1 MTKTVRTAVNNAR
14 AYRNAD
20 LINAIRNS
28 NLSMKEEIPA
38 ADGTLENVIK
48 IGEIIEGNPAFL
60 QHFSGLLRQI
70 AQVRVTSRV
79 FDSFYSEFIKGDMPF
94 GGTVEEAFVNIARAR
109 DFAPAKANSRE
120 FARIRPDI
128 RAKFHTLNWQA
139 QYQVT
144 VDRLDIQK
152 AFRNDTGIVD
162 LVDRI
167 VASIQSGENVDHK
180 FLTEYLIKRSI
191 LNGAVKTVTTDA
203 TDLTNLSKQSRAT
216 ALRFS
221 MPSRD
226 FNSERVYTHTPA
238 DSVYLIMDADTYA
251 SYDVDV
257 LANAFNMDKAT
268 LPYRT
273 IVLDKWDE
281 FDFDRFTDVNDAHK
295 QLEPFTA
302 EETEKLSK
310 VKAVM
315 VDLEAFQIYNL
326 NHIMSDVFSASGL
339 HTNYFLTVERI
350 YSWSPFSNGVAFV
363 NTDFDAADSD
373 TVDVTVEGIS
383 DSGQV
388 RAYELSYSVPVG
400 KNATISGT
408 WTNES
413 EAASA
418 LVRGAEV
425 IVAKDSK
432 GATKPVPVTLVNGN
446 DTVYTFTLPV
456 AAKVGDKLSGVK
468 PGATA

>member
-1 MTKTVRTAVNNAR
+1 MTKTSRTAVNNSR

-20 LINAIRNS
+20 VINAIRNS
-28 NLSMKEEIPA
+28 NLSMREEIPA

-70 AQVRVTSRV
+70 AQVRVSNRE
-79 FDSFYSEFIKGDMPF
+79 FDQFYSSFIKGDLPF

-109 DFAPAKANSRE
+109 DFAPAKANARE

-152 AFRNDTGIVD
+152 AFRNDTGVVD

-191 LNGAVKTVTTDA
+191 LNGSMKAVTTDA
-203 TDLTNLSKQSRAT
+203 TDLTDLSKASRST

-221 MPSRD
+221 MPSRE
-226 FNSERVYTHTPA
+226 FNAEHVYTHTPA
-238 DSVYLIMDADTYA
+238 DSIYLVMDADTYA
-251 SYDVDV
+251 EYDVDV

-268 LPYRT
+268 LTGHT
-273 IVLDKWDE
+273 IVLDRWDE

-315 VDLEAFQIYNL
+315 VDMEAFQIYNL

-350 YSWSPFSNGVAFV
+350 YSWSPFSNAVAFV
-363 NTDFDAADSD
+363 AKDFDAADSD
-373 TVDVTVEGIS
+373 TVDVTVEGVS

-388 RAYELSYSVPVG
+388 RAYELGFSVPVG
-400 KNATISGT
+400 KDASIRGIWSAD
-408 WTNES
+408 S
-413 EAASA
+413 EAVSA
-418 LVRGAEV
+418 LVRGSEV

-432 GATKPVPVTLVNGN
+432 GTSKPVPVTLVNGKG
-446 DTVYTFTLPV
+446 TKYSFTLPA
-456 AAKVGDKLSGVK
+456 AAKTGDKISAAK
-468 PGATA
+468 AGA